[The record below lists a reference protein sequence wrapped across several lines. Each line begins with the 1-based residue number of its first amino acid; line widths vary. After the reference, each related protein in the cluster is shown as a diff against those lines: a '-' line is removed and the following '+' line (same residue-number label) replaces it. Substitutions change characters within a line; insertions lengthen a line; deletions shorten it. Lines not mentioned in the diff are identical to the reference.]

1 MFIIYYMFHTKPVIT
16 DLNVDE
22 LKLLQ
27 TNMGNRVLIIK
38 FGAEWCG
45 PCKKIA
51 PVFYDFIN
59 SASANFIFADIDI
72 DTNIDLYIALKKQKM
87 VQGVPVFLAFF
98 GDVKRDHW
106 YIPDDSMIG
115 ADETQ
120 LKAFFDRCTRTG
132 YTYYT

>member
-1 MFIIYYMFHTKPVIT
+1 MFHTKPLIT

-98 GDVKRDHW
+98 LLYW
-106 YIPDDSMIG
+106 PF
-115 ADETQ
+115 
-120 LKAFFDRCTRTG
+120 L
-132 YTYYT
+132 